1 MVEVNT
7 WRSRSRSWWVDVNSL
22 NGDNFDSR
30 LLPYLFFLSS
40 LQNVFPLPEIS
51 GKKKK
56 KPQKKEKK
64 RLKERSYLNGQSIF
78 KGIFSNIK

>member
-1 MVEVNT
+1 MEVEVEVVVGRRELVE
-7 WRSRSRSWWVDVNSL
+7 WGQL
-22 NGDNFDSR
+22 R